1 MYPLVLARVATGDNK
16 EYSYVKV
23 CISYKPLGQP
33 CNLSNQRI
41 HSSSRSENQIRA
53 LWAYIPSENSQD
65 AICPQAWWCNRGPSA
80 SGVASSPS
88 AVVLEVPRT
97 KVVCLASL
105 QQEESVINTK
115 LFEIMKDF
123 LK

>member
-1 MYPLVLARVATGDNK
+1 MCPLVLAHVATGDSK
-16 EYSYVKV
+16 EFCQGYE
-23 CISYKPLGQP
+23 PLGQS
-33 CNLSNQRI
+33 CNRSNQHI

-53 LWAYIPSENSQD
+53 LWAYIPSENNRD
-65 AICPQAWWCNRGPSA
+65 AIFPQAWWCNRGPSA
-80 SGVASSPS
+80 SGVASSPP
-88 AVVLEVPRT
+88 AAVLEVPHT

-105 QQEESVINTK
+105 QKEKSVINTT